1 VGETPEGVAP
11 SSRDAADPLDAVVD
25 GVRRGD
31 RDAIAAVYLEVAPR
45 LRAWLATQTP
55 HGEVADDLTEQA
67 FLELLR
73 HHGELRGDGRALR
86 AWLFR
91 TARRDLYDW
100 RKAAARRADPTAEE
114 ARLDDVPDRTPD
126 PTDQL
131 HDLDPRVRDAVSRLS
146 AEHREVLELRHVAD
160 LSVAEVAAVLGRTP
174 GAVKQLHHRALA
186 RLRALLAPSA

>member
-1 VGETPEGVAP
+1 MGATPEGEAP
-11 SSRDAADPLDAVVD
+11 SSHGASDPLDAVAD

-31 RDAIAAVYLEVAPR
+31 RDAIAATYLEVAPR
-45 LRAWLATQTP
+45 LRAWLATQTR

-73 HHGELRGDGRALR
+73 HHAQLRGEGSSLR
-86 AWLFR
+86 AWLYR

-100 RKAAARRADPTAEE
+100 RKAAARRADPTGAE
-114 ARLDDVPDRTPD
+114 ARLDDVPDPAPD
-126 PTDQL
+126 AVEQL
-131 HDLDPRVRDAVSRLS
+131 LDLDPRLRDALS
-146 AEHREVLELRHVAD
+146 QLPVDQREVLELRHVAD

-186 RLRALLAPSA
+186 RLRALLAPPA